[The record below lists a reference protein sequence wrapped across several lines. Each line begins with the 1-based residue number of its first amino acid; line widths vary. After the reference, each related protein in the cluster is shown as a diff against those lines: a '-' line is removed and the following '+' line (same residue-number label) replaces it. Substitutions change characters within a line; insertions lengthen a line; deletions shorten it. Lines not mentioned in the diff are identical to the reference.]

1 MSNRKYDLKALAAL
15 KYATF
20 KIGRKKDPVEVL
32 RELIAP
38 TDLPS
43 GDIAEI
49 VLAYMLGYL
58 TKTVRGLYVDMSAYA
73 DMKGVDFVLTR
84 FGYEHKL
91 QLKFNRK
98 DRRDYGED
106 IVVFYAGPS
115 RKFVGAKYLDEDRG
129 DDILLNILLQL
140 DVYDFDEACDIID
153 GHCGLKDACIEAWEI
168 IRN

>member
-1 MSNRKYDLKALAAL
+1 MSNRNYDLKALASL
-15 KYATF
+15 KYAAF
-20 KIGRKKDPVEVL
+20 KIGRKMEPVEIL
-32 RELIAP
+32 RKLIAP

-43 GDIAEI
+43 GDIAEV

-58 TKTVRGLYVDMSAYA
+58 TKVVRGLYVDMSAYA

-115 RKFVGAKYLDEDRG
+115 SKFIGTKYLEEDRG
-129 DDILLNILLQL
+129 DNILLNILLSM

-153 GHCGLKDACIEAWEI
+153 DHRRLKEACIRAWEI
-168 IRN
+168 IKN

>member
-1 MSNRKYDLKALAAL
+1 MSNRNYDLKALASL
-15 KYATF
+15 KYAAF
-20 KIGRKKDPVEVL
+20 KIGRKMEPVEIL
-32 RELIAP
+32 RKLIAP

-43 GDIAEI
+43 GDIAEV

-58 TKTVRGLYVDMSAYA
+58 TKVVRGLYVDMSAYA

-84 FGYEHKL
+84 FVYEHKL

-106 IVVFYAGPS
+106 IVVFYAGPFS
-115 RKFVGAKYLDEDRG
+115 KFTGARYLKTNRG
-129 DDILLNILLQL
+129 DNILLDVL
-140 DVYDFDEACDIID
+140 VELNVYDFDEACDIID
-153 GHCGLKDACIEAWEI
+153 GHRGLKRTCIEAWDI